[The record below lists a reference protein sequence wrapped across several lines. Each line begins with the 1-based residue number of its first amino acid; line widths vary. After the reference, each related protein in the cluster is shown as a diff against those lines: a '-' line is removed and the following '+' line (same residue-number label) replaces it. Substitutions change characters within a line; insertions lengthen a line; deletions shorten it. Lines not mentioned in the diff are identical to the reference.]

1 MGEPRSTASLSFL
14 CEASAVLAS
23 SLDFE
28 ATLESIGRLAVPHL
42 ADWAAVDLVDH
53 TQTLRRVAVAHPDKK
68 RRELAQEIGRRHPPT
83 LDDASGAGRVARTG
97 QPQVIETVDDAALT
111 AMQLDAEA
119 HAFARSLGL
128 VSWLSLPLGA
138 GGQTRGVLT
147 LSTGESGRRFGPDEV
162 GVAEDFA
169 HRASAAIE
177 NARAYKQARD
187 ANRIKDEFL
196 ATMSHELRTPLN
208 AILGWS
214 SLLRTRPDLDVKKA
228 IETIDRN
235 ARAQVRLIEEVLD
248 ISRIMSGKLKL
259 DLKAI
264 DLAAVLRAS
273 LDAAAPAALAKG
285 IALAAHVDVDPCPF
299 RGDPVRMQQVFWNI
313 LSNALKF
320 TPRGGRVEAR
330 LARDGGEIVATISDT
345 GRGIRAD
352 FLPVV
357 FQRFRQADTSTTRTE
372 GGLGI
377 GLAVVGHVV
386 DLHGGTVTA
395 ASPGEGKGSAFT
407 VRLPAPIGPAVTPE
421 AAVAAVP
428 GGRLLAGL
436 RVLVCED
443 DTDSRDLLR
452 EVLVGEGATVQAASS
467 VAEAVDQFRGF
478 HPDVLVSD
486 IGMPVAD
493 GYSLIRQIRGMREDE
508 GSNTPAIALTA
519 YATTEDVRR
528 SFVAGYQLH
537 VAKPFDPAQLTE
549 RVARL
554 AGRGSG

>member
-1 MGEPRSTASLSFL
+1 MAGEPRLNASLSFL

-23 SLDFE
+23 SLDTE
-28 ATLESIGRLAVPHL
+28 ATLESIGRLAVPRL
-42 ADWAAVDLVDH
+42 ADWAAIDLIDH
-53 TQTLRRVAVAHPDKK
+53 ANTLRRVAAAHADPNK
-68 RRELAQEIGRRHPPT
+68 RALALDIGRRHPPT
-83 LDDASGAGRVARTG
+83 LDDAAGAGYVARTG
-97 QPQVIETVDDAALT
+97 RSQLIEAVDDTSFT
-111 AMQLDAEA
+111 AMKLGPEA
-119 HAFARSLGL
+119 HAFGRSLGL
-128 VSWLSLPLGA
+128 VSWLSLPLGI

-147 LSTGESGRRFGPDEV
+147 LATAESNRRFGREEV
-162 GVAEDFA
+162 ELAEDFA
-169 HRASAAIE
+169 RRASSAIE
-177 NARAYKQARD
+177 NARAYKEARD
-187 ANRIKDEFL
+187 ANRVKDEFL

-208 AILGWS
+208 AILGWAT
-214 SLLRTRPDLDVKKA
+214 LLRTRSDLDVKKA

-259 DLKAI
+259 DLKPI
-264 DLAAVLRAS
+264 DLATVLRSS
-273 LDAAAPAALAKG
+273 LDAAAPAALSKG
-285 IALAAHVDVDPCPF
+285 IKLEAQLEVESCPF
-299 RGDPVRMQQVFWNI
+299 RGDPVRMQQVFWNL

-320 TPRGGRVEAR
+320 TSRGGRVEAR
-330 LARDGGEIVATISDT
+330 LARDGHEVVATITDT
-345 GRGIRAD
+345 GRGIRPD

-386 DLHGGTVTA
+386 ELHGGAVTA
-395 ASPGEGKGSAFT
+395 ASPGEGRGATFT
-407 VRLPAPIGPAVTPE
+407 VRLPAPAIPT
-421 AAVAAVP
+421 VATNGTGAHVAN
-428 GGRLLAGL
+428 GRILTGL

-443 DTDSRDLLR
+443 DTDSRELLR
-452 EVLVGEGATVQAASS
+452 EVLVGEGATVQSASS

-493 GYSLIRQIRGMREDE
+493 GYSLIRQIRAMRDDE
-508 GSNTPAIALTA
+508 GSNIPAIALTA

-528 SFVAGYQLH
+528 SFAAGYQLH
-537 VAKPFDPAQLTE
+537 MAKPFDPAQLTE

-554 AGRGSG
+554 AGRQA

>member
-1 MGEPRSTASLSFL
+1 
-14 CEASAVLAS
+14 
-23 SLDFE
+23 
-28 ATLESIGRLAVPHL
+28 
-42 ADWAAVDLVDH
+42 VDL
-53 TQTLRRVAVAHPDKK
+53 
-68 RRELAQEIGRRHPPT
+68 
-83 LDDASGAGRVARTG
+83 
-97 QPQVIETVDDAALT
+97 
-111 AMQLDAEA
+111 AEE
-119 HAFARSLGL
+119 FAR
-128 VSWLSLPLGA
+128 
-138 GGQTRGVLT
+138 
-147 LSTGESGRRFGPDEV
+147 
-162 GVAEDFA
+162 
-169 HRASAAIE
+169 RASAGLE
-177 NARAYKQARD
+177 NARAYKEARD
-187 ANRIKDEFL
+187 ANRVKDEFL

-214 SLLRTRPDLDVKKA
+214 SLLRTRSDLDVKKA

-259 DLKAI
+259 DIKPI
-264 DLAAVLRAS
+264 DLATVLRSS
-273 LDAAAPAALAKG
+273 LDAAAPAALSKG
-285 IALAAHVDVDPCPF
+285 IKLEAKLDVESCPV
-299 RGDPVRMQQVFWNI
+299 RGDPVRMQQVFWNL

-330 LARDGGEIVATISDT
+330 LARAGDEVVATITDT

-386 DLHGGTVTA
+386 ELHGGSVTA
-395 ASPGEGKGSAFT
+395 ASPGEGKGATFT
-407 VRLPAPIGPAVTPE
+407 VRLPAPAMSSVPVNGTGSH
-421 AAVAAVP
+421 AAN
-428 GGRLLAGL
+428 GGRILTGL

-443 DTDSRDLLR
+443 DMDSRELLR
-452 EVLVGEGATVQAASS
+452 EVLVGEGATVQSASS

-493 GYSLIRQIRGMREDE
+493 GYSLIRQIRAMRDDE
-508 GSNTPAIALTA
+508 GSNIPAIALTA

-528 SFVAGYQLH
+528 SFAAGFQLH
-537 VAKPFDPAQLTE
+537 MAKPFDPAQLTE

-554 AGRGSG
+554 AGRQA